1 MLTPGPGL
9 TSGLTLALDTSTRTG
24 SIALGLD
31 GRVLVESQLSVQAV
45 HSESVLP
52 EIDRLFGAAGFGPS
66 EIRRIVV
73 GSGPGSFT
81 GVRIAAALAK
91 GIRAATGAEL
101 FAYSS
106 LAAIAVGS
114 GATGRV
120 CAAIDARRG
129 QVYAAGYVLDSGF
142 AQEFEPVAEPFDA
155 VLSRL
160 DPPAEWALAAA
171 IPEPLLQKARLVG
184 IDVLPPS
191 AGEPRAVGL
200 LDLVGLVPE
209 LGHVARPETWE
220 PGYVRA
226 SSAERELTG

>member
-1 MLTPGPGL
+1 M
-9 TSGLTLALDTSTRTG
+9 LTLALDTSTRTG

-31 GRVLVESQLSVQAV
+31 GQVLEESRLPVQAV

-52 EIDRLFGAAGFGPS
+52 EIDRLIEFAGFRPAD
-66 EIRRIVV
+66 IRRIVV

-114 GATGRV
+114 EASGRV
-120 CAAIDARRG
+120 CSAIDARRG
-129 QVYAAGYVLDSGF
+129 QVYAAGYERESGF
-142 AQEFEPVAEPFDA
+142 TPVFEPVAEPFDQ
-155 VLSRL
+155 VLARL
-160 DPPAEWALAAA
+160 KPAAEWTLAAA
-171 IPEPLLQKARLVG
+171 IPEPLRCQASLEGVR
-184 IDVLPPS
+184 VLPS
-191 AGEPRAVGL
+191 TAGEPAAASL
-200 LDLVGLVPE
+200 LFLVDLVPE
-209 LGHVARPETWE
+209 FGHVRHPEAWE

-226 SSAERELTG
+226 SSAERELAG

>member
-1 MLTPGPGL
+1 MLTPV
-9 TSGLTLALDTSTRTG
+9 LTLALDTSTRTG

-31 GRVLVESQLSVQAV
+31 GKVLAESRLSVQAV

-52 EIDRLFGAAGFGPS
+52 EIDRLVGSAGFGPS
-66 EIRRIVV
+66 DIRRIVV

-114 GATGRV
+114 GATGPV

-142 AQEFEPVAEPFDA
+142 AQEFEPVAEPFEA

-160 DPPAEWALAAA
+160 NPPAEWTLAAA
-171 IPEPLLQKARLVG
+171 VPEPLLRQARLAG
-184 IDVLPPS
+184 MNVLPPT
-191 AGEPRAVGL
+191 AGEPRAASL
-200 LDLVGLVPE
+200 LELVALVPE
-209 LGHVARPETWE
+209 LGDVACPESWE
-220 PGYVRA
+220 PAYVRA
-226 SSAERELTG
+226 SSAERELAG

>member
-1 MLTPGPGL
+1 M
-9 TSGLTLALDTSTRTG
+9 LTLAQDTSTPTG

-31 GRVLVESQLSVQAV
+31 GRVLIESRLSVRAV

-52 EIDRLFGAAGFGPS
+52 EIDRLVDSTGFAPLD
-66 EIRRIVV
+66 IRRIVV

-106 LAAIAVGS
+106 LATIAAGS
-114 GATGRV
+114 GGSGRV

-129 QVYAAGYVLDSGF
+129 QVYAAGYALGACF
-142 AQEFEPVAEPFDA
+142 AQEFEPVAEPFDQ

-160 DPPAEWALAAA
+160 SPPAEWSLAAA
-171 IPEPLLQKARLVG
+171 IPEPLLQQAILAG
-184 IDVLPPS
+184 LEVLPPAS
-191 AGEPRAVGL
+191 GEPGAASL
-200 LDLVGLVPE
+200 LALADLVPE
-209 LGHVARPETWE
+209 LGRVERPESWE

-226 SSAERELTG
+226 SSAERELAG

>member
-31 GRVLVESQLSVQAV
+31 GRVLVESRLSVQAV

-106 LAAIAVGS
+106 LAVIAVGS

-171 IPEPLLQKARLVG
+171 IPEPLLQQARLAG
-184 IDVLPPS
+184 INVLPPS
-191 AGEPRAVGL
+191 AGEPRAVDL
-200 LDLVGLVPE
+200 LDLVALVPE

>member
-1 MLTPGPGL
+1 MLTP
-9 TSGLTLALDTSTRTG
+9 GLTLALDTSTRTG
-24 SIALGLD
+24 SLALGLD
-31 GRVLVESQLSVQAV
+31 GMVIAESRLSVQAV

-52 EIDRLFGAAGFGPS
+52 EIDRLFGSAGFGPS
-66 EIRRIVV
+66 DIRRIVV

-114 GATGRV
+114 GAKGRV

-129 QVYAAGYVLDSGF
+129 QVYAAGYLLDSGF
-142 AQEFEPVAEPFDA
+142 AHEFEPVAEPFDA
-155 VLSRL
+155 VLARL
-160 DPPAEWALAAA
+160 GPPAEWTLAAA
-171 IPEPLLQKARLVG
+171 IPEPLLQQARLAG
-184 IDVLPPS
+184 MNVLPPS
-191 AGEPRAVGL
+191 AGEPGAASL

-209 LGHVARPETWE
+209 LGHVARPDTWE

-226 SSAERELTG
+226 SSAEREMTG

>member
-1 MLTPGPGL
+1 V
-9 TSGLTLALDTSTRTG
+9 LTLALDTSTRTG

-31 GRVLVESQLSVQAV
+31 GEVLAESRLSVRAV

-52 EIDRLFGAAGFGPS
+52 EIDRLFESAGFGPAD
-66 EIRRIVV
+66 IRRVVV

-106 LAAIAVGS
+106 LAAIAAGS
-114 GATGRV
+114 GASGRV

-129 QVYAAGYVLDSGF
+129 QVYAAGYVLDSEF
-142 AQEFEPVAEPFDA
+142 IQEFEPVAEPFDT

-160 DPPAEWALAAA
+160 EPPSEWTLAAA
-171 IPEPLLQKARLVG
+171 IPEALMRQAKLLHVN
-184 IDVLPPS
+184 VLPPA
-191 AGEPRAVGL
+191 AGEPGAASL

-209 LGHVARPETWE
+209 LGRVEHPETWE
-220 PGYVRA
+220 PRYVRA
-226 SSAERELTG
+226 SSAERELAG